1 MRISNK
7 SMRIINLLSLFVII
21 IMLNLL
27 ASKSLFKID
36 LTENKLYTL
45 SEGSKKIISKIPETI
60 NVKIVVSSDV
70 PAPYNNSVKYFIN
83 LLREYEKY
91 SKHKINVEVLSSADL
106 SFLDEKAELY
116 SIPPLQVNAIE
127 KDNLQIK
134 KIYMG
139 AAFIY
144 KDKKEDIPVIA
155 NVENMEYEIS
165 SIIKNLIVD
174 NKPKIAI
181 LEAGNAP
188 NARQGLMRLYNL
200 LSKNYEVESVRVT
213 EGKTIDKKYDV
224 LMLISPQTK
233 LADYEVYAIQEFLMS
248 GKNVILALDAVSG
261 NPQSGYA
268 YSLDVGLEDFLKTN
282 GIILKKQII
291 FDANASVINVSNNQG
306 GFMLSTSLRY
316 PFFPEIYNFN
326 KSSVITKDLS
336 VINLIYPTPIEIDVD
351 NNTKEDIT
359 YTPLAKSSENTGL
372 EDHPYNIAIELDYL
386 RSDFDKGPQIVA
398 LLVEGKFRSNFNEP
412 LKGYAD
418 SFKSEGEGK
427 LLLIS
432 DGDFIKDQYIMSG
445 NNRAFALN
453 ALDYFMADPE
463 LAVLRGKLFT
473 YNPITISDPDT
484 QRLLKYTSI
493 MLPILLSILI
503 IFIIGKIFKMRRH
516 I

>member
-1 MRISNK
+1 
-7 SMRIINLLSLFVII
+7 
-21 IMLNLL
+21 MLNLL
-27 ASKSLFKID
+27 ASKCLFKID
-36 LTENKLYTL
+36 LTESKLYTL
-45 SEGSKKIISKIPETI
+45 SSGSKKIVNKIPETV
-60 NVKIVVSSDV
+60 NVKVVVSPDV
-70 PAPYNNSVKYFIN
+70 PAPYNSSVKYFID
-83 LLREYEKY
+83 LLKEYAKY
-91 SKHKINVEVLSSADL
+91 SKNKITVEVISSEDT
-106 SFLDEKAELY
+106 SFLDAKAELY

-165 SIIKNLIVD
+165 SIMKNLIVD
-174 NKPKIAI
+174 RKPKIAV

-188 NARQGLMRLYNL
+188 NARQGLSRLYSL
-200 LSKNYEVESVRVT
+200 LSKNYEVESVKVG

-224 LMLISPQTK
+224 IMLISPQTK
-233 LADYEVYAIQEFLMS
+233 LADYEVYAIQEFIMS
-248 GKNVILALDAVSG
+248 GKSVVLAVDVVSG
-261 NPQSGYA
+261 SPRSGYA
-268 YSLDVGLEDFLKTN
+268 YSLDMGLEDFLKTN

-326 KSSVITKDLS
+326 KNNVITKDLS
-336 VINLIYPTPIEIDVD
+336 AINLIYPTPIETNSD
-351 NNTKEDIT
+351 NTTEKDLT
-359 YTPLAKSSENTGL
+359 YMALAKSSENTGL
-372 EDHPYNIAIELDYL
+372 EDHPYNIAIE
-386 RSDFDKGPQIVA
+386 RSYSRTDFDKGPQIVA
-398 LLVEGKFRSNFNEP
+398 LLVEGKFKSNFNKP
-412 LKGYAD
+412 LKGYTD
-418 SFKSEGEGK
+418 TFKNEGSGK

-445 NNRAFALN
+445 NNRAFVLN

-473 YNPITISDPDT
+473 YNPITISNAST
-484 QRLLKYTSI
+484 QQLLKYISI
-493 MLPILLSILI
+493 ILPILLSVLV
-503 IFIIGKIFKMRRH
+503 IFIVGKILKMRRH